1 MPRRKTPLR
10 MLAVHEPA
18 AAKDEPGEALQAR
31 GKRSP
36 ATNRAAVRRLASLP
50 DTAHRVGR
58 RALDRQSLCERRTEI
73 PRLSWQRYAD
83 GRQCVALFFTKMSSV
98 QAACSSTIW

>member
-1 MPRRKTPLR
+1 MPHRKTPLR

-18 AAKDEPGEALQAR
+18 AAQDEPGEALQAR

-36 ATNRAAVRRLASLP
+36 AIPRAAVRCRTQRIASAAAP
-50 DTAHRVGR
+50 
-58 RALDRQSLCERRTEI
+58 LDRQSLCERRTEI
-73 PRLSWQRYAD
+73 PRLSCQRYAD

-98 QAACSSTIW
+98 QAPCSSTIW